1 MAIMWFSFL
10 EDLEIHRF
18 VVVCIGNDI
27 FLIITVVST
36 ESDMRT
42 NKQTY
47 IHTHTVSKK
56 VHKTDIVMH
65 I

>member
-36 ESDMRT
+36 DMRT
-42 NKQTY
+42 NKHTY
-47 IHTHTVSKK
+47 THLQSAKSSQN
-56 VHKTDIVMH
+56 
-65 I
+65 

>member
-27 FLIITVVST
+27 FNNNCGVY
-36 ESDMRT
+36 RYAH
-42 NKQTY
+42 KQTY
-47 IHTHTVSKK
+47 IHTRTVSKK

-65 I
+65 II